1 LTTADDLTVVIT
13 TIPTRK
19 IRLNKALRSV
29 HNQTLKPFEIIVQED
44 TEKRGAPSNRDAGLS
59 RVKTPYVAFLD
70 DDDYFYPSH
79 LETLYKAA
87 QEHDA
92 DIVYSWFDVEG
103 GEDPFPENFGKPWN
117 PDEPVQTTVTT
128 LCKTEVVRAA
138 GGFSS
143 TYGLNEEELATY
155 AQGNTVGEDFR
166 MVMSA
171 LKNGAKVHHVPKK
184 TWAYVHWGGNTSG
197 RPDRW
202 DTLDAFG
209 SAPAKLLVIV
219 PSRSRPDNAQR
230 LLEAIDRTSQAP
242 VDVVFAVDADDPLK
256 DQYPAYCTQVV
267 EGGSMVAALNQV
279 AVANAEKY
287 PYIGF
292 LGDDTLPHRFW
303 YGRIMWALE
312 SKKNSMVYGND
323 LIHGE
328 GLPTAIF
335 MDSNVI
341 RSLGFMAPPGQKH
354 LYVDNYWKALGDKTG
369 NLIYVNDAVIEHLHP
384 LVSKAEND
392 EVYDTVNS
400 LYDHDHTAFNER
412 MSSEFFNDVRKLS

>member
-1 LTTADDLTVVIT
+1 
-13 TIPTRK
+13 
-19 IRLNKALRSV
+19 
-29 HNQTLKPFEIIVQED
+29 
-44 TEKRGAPSNRDAGLS
+44 
-59 RVKTPYVAFLD
+59 
-70 DDDYFYPSH
+70 
-79 LETLYKAA
+79 
-87 QEHDA
+87 
-92 DIVYSWFDVEG
+92 
-103 GEDPFPENFGKPWN
+103 
-117 PDEPVQTTVTT
+117 
-128 LCKTEVVRAA
+128 
-138 GGFSS
+138 
-143 TYGLNEEELATY
+143 
-155 AQGNTVGEDFR
+155 
-166 MVMSA
+166 
-171 LKNGAKVHHVPKK
+171 
-184 TWAYVHWGGNTSG
+184 
-197 RPDRW
+197 
-202 DTLDAFG
+202 
-209 SAPAKLLVIV
+209 LLVIV